1 MLLHVIHLLFVR
13 ALQVNFMRDKKKE
26 SDENA
31 AILRLQEEEAA
42 EVAASLQKAA
52 SNGGGGGSRS
62 TTPLR
67 GKAKKEEAKRTFDAA
82 LEKHREDARNAA
94 NNDNDSGVDAG
105 APPSLPLEGKVDY
118 CTGKGPFGG
127 DVFQAR

>member
-52 SNGGGGGSRS
+52 TSGSRS